1 MGSSR
6 VPVNAPLL
14 RGGSLVTAG
23 AIDGWDPR
31 IGSAISRH
39 ATPTEYA
46 KCRQAPITA
55 IQGGYQQT
63 QDPRGFCELARA
75 FNPVGTIR
83 GRLTSQA

>member
-23 AIDGWDPR
+23 GIHGWDPR

-39 ATPTEYA
+39 ATPTEYP
-46 KCRQAPITA
+46 KWRQALITA
-55 IQGGYQQT
+55 MQARYQQT
-63 QDPRGFCELARA
+63 RGLRAFCELARA
-75 FNPVGTIR
+75 FIPVGTIR